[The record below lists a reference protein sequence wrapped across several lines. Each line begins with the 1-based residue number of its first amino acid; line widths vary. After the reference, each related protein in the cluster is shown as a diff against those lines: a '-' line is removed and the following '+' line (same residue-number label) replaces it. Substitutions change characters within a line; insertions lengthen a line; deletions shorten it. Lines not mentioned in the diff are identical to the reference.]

1 MLRSMFSGISG
12 LRSHQTMMD
21 VVGNNIANVN
31 TTGYKAQRAT
41 FQESLTQVTRGATG
55 ANLGAVGGINPM
67 QIGLGIRVG
76 AIDGQFGQGAI
87 QVTGRVTDLAITGE
101 GWFVVQANGEEFLT
115 RSGVFGFDELGQL
128 VGANGEIVNVE
139 VGEDY
144 EAVLD
149 AAAAADP
156 EFNADEYEDFRVPPG
171 IVGVTINPAGQIIG
185 RNAAGEPQH
194 IGTIQMR
201 TVMNPGGLTR
211 AGNGL
216 YQGTP
221 NAGVSDALLTA
232 ADIQGTAIES
242 GTLEM
247 SNVDLAQEFTNLILA
262 QRGFQA
268 NSRTITTSD
277 EMLQELVN
285 LKR

>member
-21 VVGNNIANVN
+21 VVGNNISNVN

-41 FQESLTQVTRGATG
+41 FQESLTQVVRGAAG
-55 ANLGAVGGINPM
+55 PGGQAGGVNPL
-67 QIGLGIRVG
+67 QIGLGTRIG

-101 GWFVVQANGEEFLT
+101 GWFVVRTNGEEFYT
-115 RSGVFGFDELGQL
+115 RSGVFGFDDGGRL
-128 VGANGEIVNVE
+128 VGANGEIVGVTP
-139 VGEDY
+139 VGPGD
-144 EAVLD
+144 D
-149 AAAAADP
+149 GTGS
-156 EFNADEYEDFRVPPG
+156 FRVPDD
-171 IVGVTINPAGQIIG
+171 IVGVTINPAGDIVG
-185 RNAAGEPQH
+185 RNPAGEQVV
-194 IGTIQMR
+194 IGTIQMV
-201 TVMNPGGLTR
+201 TIMNPGGLQR
-211 AGNGL
+211 AGNGMFTA
-216 YQGTP
+216 TP
-221 NAGVSDALLTA
+221 NAAVSPLTTA
-232 ADIQGTAIES
+232 GEIQGTAIES

-277 EMLQELVN
+277 ELLQELVN